1 MPRAFS
7 DRERE
12 VIKERQQKAAVESLI
27 KYGVRRTTVDCLAKG
42 ANIPKGIFYLFNDSK
57 EELLFEVLEK
67 ELFSKSFHLSIKT
80 T

>member
-12 VIKERQQKAAVESLI
+12 VIKERLQKAAVESMI
-27 KYGVRRTTVDCLAKG
+27 KYGVRRTTVDCLVKG
-42 ANIPKGIFYLFNDSK
+42 ANIPKGIFYLFYDWK
-57 EELLFEVLEK
+57 EELLFVVLEK

>member
-12 VIKERQQKAAVESLI
+12 VIKERLQKAAVESMI

-42 ANIPKGIFYLFNDSK
+42 ANIPKRTFYLFYDWK